1 MLLPETTLVGQSLHH
16 PTDLIRQFTQDVH
29 LGHLSPIPGGSSLV
43 HRYFITSGEESPFLL
58 DLTTTIDNKPA
69 IFTDMRAFMT
79 DAKTVKRIAYRDYL
93 LRDIHSQL
101 LSLWMDPH
109 KRDDF
114 LTNMAF
120 AGTVLVASIVNRL
133 THIYRLDGAEQVMVS
148 LIIAQW
154 YGQQLRDKDEY
165 SETEALRDMGMYS
178 GIPIDKL
185 SSQLVNISMLEKIT
199 SLNQLVTAI
208 KDKLASPKT
217 ANFSLA
223 SFLVSVKPLV
233 FVYRSDIIIPLAMEF
248 PPMFIALTRLA
259 MVDRSMRKSYLFTA
273 AQNQM
278 TRQKQL
284 TTTFETYLNQ
294 HLVESQYE

>member
-1 MLLPETTLVGQSLHH
+1 MLLPENTLVGQSLHH
-16 PTDLIRQFTQDVH
+16 PAELIRQLTQDVH
-29 LGHLSPIPGGSSLV
+29 LGHLSPIQGGSPNIR
-43 HRYFITSGEESPFLL
+43 RYFITESEVQPFLL

-114 LTNMAF
+114 LTNLAF

-133 THIYRLDGAEQVMVS
+133 THIYRLDGAEQVMTS

-154 YGQQLRDKDEY
+154 YGQQLRDKDTY
-165 SETEALRDMGMYS
+165 SESEALRDMGLFS
-178 GIPIDKL
+178 GIALDRL
-185 SSQLVNISMLEKIT
+185 SSQLVTISTLEKIT
-199 SLNQLVTAI
+199 SLNELMLAI
-208 KDKLASPKT
+208 KTKLASPKT

-223 SFLVSVKPLV
+223 AFLVAVKPLV
-233 FVYRSDIIIPLAMEF
+233 FIYRSDVIIPLAMEF

-273 AQNQM
+273 VQNQM

-284 TTTFETYLNQ
+284 AATFETYLNQ
-294 HLVESQYE
+294 QLVESSYE

>member
-1 MLLPETTLVGQSLHH
+1 
-16 PTDLIRQFTQDVH
+16 
-29 LGHLSPIPGGSSLV
+29 
-43 HRYFITSGEESPFLL
+43 
-58 DLTTTIDNKPA
+58 
-69 IFTDMRAFMT
+69 MRAFMT